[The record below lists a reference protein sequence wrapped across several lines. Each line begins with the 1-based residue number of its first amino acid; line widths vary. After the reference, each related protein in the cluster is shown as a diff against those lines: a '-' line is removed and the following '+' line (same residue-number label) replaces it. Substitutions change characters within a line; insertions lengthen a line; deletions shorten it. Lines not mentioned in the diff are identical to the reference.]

1 MKLQSIIEAT
11 KLKEGEERSEIKD
24 LMIPH
29 IKEYLERK
37 GPGSFIS
44 MEDLESDL
52 YDFARRI
59 THDDLNSPQYLRD
72 FMSNPGDEA
81 SSAVG
86 ELISGM
92 YQAEFDDYITTEGR
106 IEDTFGTKT
115 IDKHDRPEKKKPKKE
130 DIELNDNMIG
140 EPDDF
145 YGAEERQEAHK
156 DLQDALQG
164 NYMDDYII
172 DGSCPACGGSGYMD
186 GEETFTNDD
195 GEEEES
201 SECDGFGNYG
211 CDEGEM
217 TYGSDG
223 PSWVEIIK
231 HDKRQAD
238 RKDAIA
244 NYPGDETV
252 IKQIANMVRGMEDPR
267 NAMQQMAID
276 YPQMGRR
283 QRAELVSRGMKA
295 AGLTK
300 EGIFTKHSNDP
311 VAPGGQSSKRKNLHA
326 TGDRVSLDGKEYVV
340 TKVDLNKG
348 TVDVVDRD
356 GNRSPDVK
364 AGVFSPGIKFGDR
377 KSSTIGN
384 FPSDNRDPR
393 LFDGKSPHKK
403 GTKKYKKHMA
413 AMHAGMGEGM
423 NEMKTVK
430 TAVGMFPTNDQGG
443 PLSGEEYHVW
453 TMQNEKNPPKE
464 RIISQRYQLYLQD
477 FKQYVRTESIQAG
490 DELMIET
497 GMGEGVIAPVIHVVG
512 ENVLISWDATA
523 DSLFEETEEID
534 EGEKHGNSKIYN
546 KCWKGYSKVPGKK
559 AGEKGSCKKNEDVD
573 LERMKHLAGIEEA
586 VVQAVT
592 KEEVDNAM
600 KDIKRNGL
608 PVSGKFVNWCKENNC
623 AFNPRVLDKD
633 ANELKKA
640 AIAKVQFNKDTG
652 YETNGELIRQSSDKP
667 PKQGELPFTPKDP
680 EQTEFKFED
689 SDLDEA
695 EYQGRKV
702 KLGKPT
708 RGDVKKFKVYVKD
721 PKTGNVKKLNFGHGG
736 SSAKKAGQK
745 TMKIKKSNP
754 ARRKSF
760 RARHNCDNPGPRTK
774 ARYWSCRAW

>member
-1 MKLQSIIEAT
+1 ML
-11 KLKEGEERSEIKD
+11 
-24 LMIPH
+24 
-29 IKEYLERK
+29 
-37 GPGSFIS
+37 
-44 MEDLESDL
+44 
-52 YDFARRI
+52 
-59 THDDLNSPQYLRD
+59 
-72 FMSNPGDEA
+72 
-81 SSAVG
+81 
-86 ELISGM
+86 
-92 YQAEFDDYITTEGR
+92 
-106 IEDTFGTKT
+106 
-115 IDKHDRPEKKKPKKE
+115 
-130 DIELNDNMIG
+130 
-140 EPDDF
+140 
-145 YGAEERQEAHK
+145 
-156 DLQDALQG
+156 G
-164 NYMDDYII
+164 NYMDDYIK
-172 DGSCPACGGSGYMD
+172 DGSCPACAGSGYMD
-186 GEETFTNDD
+186 GEDEVYNDD
-195 GEEEES
+195 TEEYEEG

-300 EGIFTKHSNDP
+300 EGIFDKHSYDP

-326 TGDRVSLDGKEYVV
+326 TGDIVSLDGKEYVV
-340 TKVDLNKG
+340 TKVDLDKG

-364 AGVFSPGIKFGDR
+364 AGVFSPGIKVGDR

-403 GTKKYKKHMA
+403 GTTKYKKHMA
-413 AMHAGMGEGM
+413 AKHASMGEGM
-423 NEMKTVK
+423 NEELQIQKIRNSKGEIIQYTILNGEPFDVNGAPLEYGPYWDIM
-430 TAVGMFPTNDQGG
+430 TADGHSDIEINSHMWPD
-443 PLSGEEYHVW
+443 Y
-453 TMQNEKNPPKE
+453 E
-464 RIISQRYQLYLQD
+464 RNNAGIKGY
-477 FKQYVRTESIQAG
+477 ESIQAG

-573 LERMKHLAGIEEA
+573 MDMDIERMKHLAGIEEA

-600 KDIKRNGL
+600 NDIKRNGL

-623 AFNPRVLDKD
+623 AFNPKVLDKD

-721 PKTGNVKKLNFGHGG
+721 PKTGNVKKVNFGHGG